1 MARRRRPPN
10 RLARHTAPMH
20 IFLAGALVIVAFL
33 FQENLLV
40 RAVQVVFFAGLATLA
55 GKRIRWGYFVIMV
68 SSITFFNLLTPVGRV
83 LFEIGPMRVTAGALE
98 QGLLKGLAIVGL
110 VFISL
115 FAVRPDLRLPGT
127 LGGVLGR
134 LFFYFERVLDTRR
147 RVSAKRLVAS
157 VDEIL
162 LELYPPHAGGAAHA
176 EAGDTATRVD
186 SSASLVAKPAA
197 RTDATG
203 ATLMVV
209 LVLANWALA
218 IVY

>member
-1 MARRRRPPN
+1 MARRRRRPN

-20 IFLAGALVIVAFL
+20 VFLTGALVIVAFL
-33 FQENLLV
+33 FQGNLAV
-40 RAVQVVFFAGLATLA
+40 RAVQVLFFAGLAVLA

-83 LFEIGPMRVTAGALE
+83 LFEIGPLPVTAGALE

-115 FAVRPDLRLPGT
+115 FAVRPDLQLPGT

-134 LFFYFERVLDTRR
+134 LFFYFERVLDTRK
-147 RVSAKRLVAS
+147 RVSARRLVAS

-162 LELYPPHAGGAAHA
+162 LELYPPEGGGAAHA
-176 EAGDTATRVD
+176 ANGGHAKTEAH
-186 SSASLVAKPAA
+186 
-197 RTDATG
+197 TDAAG
-203 ATLMVV
+203 ATLMVL
-209 LVLANWALA
+209 LVLANVALA
-218 IVY
+218 IVF

>member
-1 MARRRRPPN
+1 
-10 RLARHTAPMH
+10 MH
-20 IFLAGALVIVAFL
+20 AFLTGVLVIVAFL
-33 FQENLLV
+33 FQENLAV
-40 RAVQVVFFAGLATLA
+40 RAAQVVLFAGLAVLA
-55 GKRIRWGYFVIMV
+55 GKRIRWGYFLIMV

-83 LFEIGPMRVTAGALE
+83 LLEVGPLPVTAGALE
-98 QGLLKGLAIVGL
+98 QGLLKGFTIVGL

-134 LFFYFERVLDTRR
+134 LFFYFERVLDTRK

-162 LELYPPHAGGAAHA
+162 LDLYPPTEAGAAHA
-176 EAGDTATRVD
+176 APSSPEAAAGPAT
-186 SSASLVAKPAA
+186 
-197 RTDATG
+197 RTDAAG
-203 ATLMVV
+203 AALMVV
-209 LVLANWALA
+209 LVLVNWTLA

>member
-10 RLARHTAPMH
+10 RIARHTAPMH
-20 IFLAGALVIVAFL
+20 AFLTGVLVIVAFL
-33 FQENLLV
+33 FQQNLVV
-40 RAVQVVFFAGLATLA
+40 RAAQVVLFAGLAVLA
-55 GKRIRWGYFVIMV
+55 GKRIRWGYFLIMV

-83 LFEIGPMRVTAGALE
+83 LVEVGPLPVTAGALE
-98 QGLLKGLAIVGL
+98 QGLLKGFAIVGL

-134 LFFYFERVLDTRR
+134 LFFYFERVLDTRK

-162 LELYPPHAGGAAHA
+162 LDLYPPTEAGAAHA
-176 EAGDTATRVD
+176 AP
-186 SSASLVAKPAA
+186 PAA
-197 RTDATG
+197 APSSGEAAAGAATRTDAAG
-203 ATLMVV
+203 AALLVALV
-209 LVLANWALA
+209 LVNWTLA